1 MIDRDL
7 PVTTDELHAY
17 VDGVLPADRKAAVE
31 AWLASHPEDAARVAE
46 WRAQAQALRA
56 RYHGIADQ
64 PVPGRFDIA
73 RLGRS
78 VRPWRA
84 IAAAAVIAAV
94 TGGLAGWL
102 LHGAS
107 AVPPNVLDII
117 TTEALNAH
125 RLYIGEARHPDRGE
139 GQRGAPRAVAVE
151 TRRHQSARARSQGL
165 LAQVAG
171 REAAARPDRP
181 GGDVH
186 VREGGRRALH
196 GLLLALEDAALGRCA
211 TKPRG
216 EVAAVRWVESEI
228 GFVVSGPADRDRLSR
243 IAETAYEQ
251 MDNPPA
257 RTTALP
263 LVSKRGS

>member
-64 PVPGRFDIA
+64 PIPGRFDIA

-94 TGGLAGWL
+94 AGGLAGWL

-125 RLYIGEARHPDRGE
+125 RLYIGEARHPIEVKANEEHLVPWLSKRVGTNLRAPDLKDYSLKLLGGRLLPGPIGPAAMFMYENAAGE
-139 GQRGAPRAVAVE
+139 RFTVYCSRSK
-151 TRRHQSARARSQGL
+151 TARSEL
-165 LAQVAG
+165 RYKA
-171 REAAARPDRP
+171 
-181 GGDVH
+181 
-186 VREGGRRALH
+186 
-196 GLLLALEDAALGRCA
+196 
-211 TKPRG
+211 RG

-257 RTTALP
+257 RTTELP